1 MIPLQVILDTFD
13 AGHILCRNP
22 QSAALLLV
30 LDKSPEMDD
39 AILHNDVF
47 QGQVRPRFRREP
59 SEKLFA
65 NSAVINA
72 GRFGNFDRRQGLQ
85 QVAARDDAH
94 HLAVADDGNTLY
106 AMVFQR
112 FCDLSKR
119 GCRVHGDEVGVMT
132 SRATRACAL
141 AYSCAIAFGCSNS
154 LSHHE

>member
-72 GRFGNFDRRQGLQ
+72 GRFGNFDRRQVLQ
-85 QVAARDDAH
+85 QVARVTMHTILPSRTTGTRFMRLSSRVVATDVFKWWPSSIRGDCDD
-94 HLAVADDGNTLY
+94 
-106 AMVFQR
+106 
-112 FCDLSKR
+112 
-119 GCRVHGDEVGVMT
+119 
-132 SRATRACAL
+132 RATRSPRRL
-141 AYSCAIAFGCSNS
+141 PQHPDG
-154 LSHHE
+154 